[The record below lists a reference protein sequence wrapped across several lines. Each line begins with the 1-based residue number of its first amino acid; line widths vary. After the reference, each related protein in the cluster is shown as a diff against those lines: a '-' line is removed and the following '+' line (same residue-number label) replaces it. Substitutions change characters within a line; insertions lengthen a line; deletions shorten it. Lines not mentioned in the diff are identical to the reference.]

1 MIMIK
6 NAPVLEIEDFGFCE
20 YDYRVDI
27 KDDKTFG
34 YLIRESQDS
43 WTFYFGS
50 TPSKAATSDPVWYE
64 GYTLNELKKE
74 LEFELTNFYI
84 RFGINDCKYEL

>member
-1 MIMIK
+1 MIK
-6 NAPVLEIEDFGFCE
+6 NAPVLKIEDFGYCG

-34 YLIRESQDS
+34 YLSQERQGV
-43 WTFYFGS
+43 WTFSFGD
-50 TPSKAATSDPVWYE
+50 TPNKAATSDPVWYE
-64 GYTLNELKKE
+64 SYTLNELKEE

-84 RFGINDCKYEL
+84 RLGINNCKYEL